1 MRIGPLIQNTFTRA
15 YPAGVNIAFG
25 TDQGVAPHGDNAKE
39 FAYMVE
45 AGMPLLEALRAA
57 TLKGAKV
64 MGMESQIGTIEAAKL
79 ADIIAVPGEPS
90 KDISVMSRVGFVMT
104 DGVVYRRP

>member
-1 MRIGPLIQNTFTRA
+1 MPPL
-15 YPAGVNIAFG
+15 
-25 TDQGVAPHGDNAKE
+25 K
-39 FAYMVE
+39 
-45 AGMPLLEALRAA
+45 ALRAA

-79 ADIIAVPGEPS
+79 AAIIAVPGDPS